1 MQRASL
7 GHHHHQQEEEGEEEQ
22 GDGDDGGADGQV
34 VVVNRPRFRQHFN
47 PDHHNFQLH
56 RHIFLGGA

>member
-7 GHHHHQQEEEGEEEQ
+7 GHHHHHQEEEGEEEQ
-22 GDGDDGGADGQV
+22 GDGDDGSGGSV
-34 VVVNRPRFRQHFN
+34 VVVNRPRFHQHFN